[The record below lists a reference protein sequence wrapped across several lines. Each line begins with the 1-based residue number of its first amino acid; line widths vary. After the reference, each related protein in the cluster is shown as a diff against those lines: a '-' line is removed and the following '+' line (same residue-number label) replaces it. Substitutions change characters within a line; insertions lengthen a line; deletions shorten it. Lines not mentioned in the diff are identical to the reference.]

1 MEKLVYLLWAGH
13 EGEAALNKA
22 LLGPVKDQ
30 LMALAADRLQVNVF
44 DETVQQGA
52 KLRQHSMRPGP
63 SALVSFWVNSA
74 HIRKPFEAVLE
85 TVAPRIAGYAV
96 TESTVLPITERQT
109 DGKRT
114 KGFSQL
120 ALIQRPP
127 RVTHEYFMDT
137 WQGSHTWVGVETQ
150 SNFYYC
156 QNIVNRH
163 LTVGSP
169 QFFCIVEECF
179 PIEAMTDPHVFY
191 DAKNQS
197 EFQERLDRMMNSC
210 DRFIDRDKIEVLV
223 TSEYRFGGWADN
235 ADQPYFESTRGRV

>member
-1 MEKLVYLLWAGH
+1 MEKLIYLLWAGND
-13 EGEAALNKA
+13 GEAALNKA

-30 LMALAADRLQVNVF
+30 LMGLAADRLQINVF
-44 DETVQQGA
+44 DETVQPGA
-52 KLRQHSMRPGP
+52 GLRQFSMRPGP
-63 SALVSFWVNSA
+63 SALVAFWVNSS

-85 TVAPRIAGYAV
+85 AVAPRIAGYAV

-120 ALIQRPP
+120 ALIQKPP
-127 RVTHEYFMDT
+127 RVTYDYFMDT
-137 WQGSHTWVGVETQ
+137 WQGSHTAVGVETQ

-163 LTVGSP
+163 LTFGSP

-179 PIEAMTDPHVFY
+179 PIEAMTDPHAFY
-191 DAKNQS
+191 EATDAKM
-197 EFQERLDRMMNSC
+197 FGERLDRMMNSC

-223 TSEYRFGGWADN
+223 TSEFRFGGWADN
-235 ADQPYFESTRGRV
+235 ADQPYYESARGKV